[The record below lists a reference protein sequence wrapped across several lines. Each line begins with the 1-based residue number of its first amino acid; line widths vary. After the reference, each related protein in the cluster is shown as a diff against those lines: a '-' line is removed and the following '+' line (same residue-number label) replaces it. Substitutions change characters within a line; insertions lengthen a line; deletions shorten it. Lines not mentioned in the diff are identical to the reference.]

1 MAQIQIPASQALGPG
16 TFYEEKRA
24 SSLLQRIAW
33 RLTEWTE
40 RWFPDAYVIALI
52 ALVIVAVAALLI
64 GATPTTVVMTLGGG
78 YWDLIPFTY
87 QMAMIIITGFAL
99 AACRPIQ
106 RGITYLASIP
116 KTGHG
121 SIAFIIF
128 LSLCASLLNWGFGM
142 IFSAFLV
149 MALSQRK
156 ELRMDFRAAAAAG
169 LMGTTTTSMLGLSS
183 SAALL
188 HATPASLPPALLQI
202 SGEIPLSQTIF
213 LWQNGL
219 LILIIMVVTV
229 LVGYLTAPRGTSART
244 AEDLGVDTSRFVAA
258 PQVKPESGSE
268 SRPGDWL
275 SVHPML
281 TILVGLLMA
290 AWIGLKVSE
299 IGFGRTISSL
309 NNYIFIVLTA
319 AFILHGQIAKFLRAV
334 SDAIPATG
342 AILIQFPVYAAVA
355 SILTNAKNAAGMSV
369 SDSLGQFFVSLATEH
384 TLPVIVGIYSTFV
397 GIFIPSAGAKWIL
410 EAPYVLHAGNEIGS
424 NLGWLINTYGIT
436 EALAGL
442 LNPFWMLP
450 LLGLLSLR
458 ARSVVGYTFV
468 YFLFLLPTVLA
479 SVWLLSYTLPYT
491 PPVMP

>member
-1 MAQIQIPASQALGPG
+1 MTQIEIPPAQASGPR
-16 TFYEEKRA
+16 TFYEEKQA
-24 SSLLQRIAW
+24 SSRLQRVAW

-52 ALVIVAVAALLI
+52 ALVTVTVAALLI
-64 GATPTTVVMTLGGG
+64 GASPTTVVNALGAG

-87 QMAMIIITGFAL
+87 QMAMIIVTGFAL
-99 AACRPIQ
+99 AACRPIH
-106 RGITYLASIP
+106 RGINYLASIP

-121 SIAFIIF
+121 AIAFVIF
-128 LSLCASLLNWGFGM
+128 LSLCGSFLNWGFGM

-149 MALSQRK
+149 IALSQRK

-169 LMGTTTTSMLGLSS
+169 LMGTTTTSMVGLSS

-188 HATPASLPPALLQI
+188 HATPTSLPPALLKLA
-202 SGEIPLSQTIF
+202 GEIPLAQTIF
-213 LWQNGL
+213 LWQNWAMTL
-219 LILIIMVVTV
+219 IVMTVTILI
-229 LVGYLTAPRGTSART
+229 GYLTAPRGSSAYT
-244 AEDLGVDTSRFVAA
+244 AEDLGIDTSRFVGAV
-258 PQVKPESGSE
+258 QDGHDGESE

-275 SVHPML
+275 SVNPIL
-281 TILVGLLMA
+281 AVLVGLFMA
-290 AWIGLKVSE
+290 TWIGLKVSE
-299 IGFGRTISSL
+299 VGFGRTISSL

-319 AFILHGQIAKFLRAV
+319 ALLLHGQIRKFLRAAN
-334 SDAIPATG
+334 DAIPATG

-355 SILTNAKNAAGMSV
+355 SILTRAKNAEGTSV
-369 SDSLGQFFVSLATEH
+369 SDYLGHFFISSATEH
-384 TLPVIVGIYSTFV
+384 TLPVIVGIYSSFA
-397 GIFIPSAGAKWIL
+397 GMFIPSAGAKWVL
-410 EAPYVLHAGNEIGS
+410 EAPYILHAGNEIGS
-424 NLGWLINTYGIT
+424 NLGWLINTYGLT

-468 YFLFLLPTVLA
+468 YFLFLFPTSLLC
-479 SVWLLSYTLPYT
+479 VWLLSYTLPYT

>member
-1 MAQIQIPASQALGPG
+1 MTQIEIPASQNLGNRK
-16 TFYEEKRA
+16 FYEEKRA
-24 SSLLQRIAW
+24 SSGLQKFAW

-52 ALVIVAVAALLI
+52 ALVITVIAALLT
-64 GATPTTVVMTLGGG
+64 GAAPTAVVATLGEG

-106 RGITYLASIP
+106 RGINYLASIP

-121 SIAFIIF
+121 AISFIIF
-128 LSLCASLLNWGFGM
+128 FSLCASLINWGFGM

-156 ELRMDFRAAAAAG
+156 ALRMDFRAAAAAG
-169 LMGTTTTSMLGLSS
+169 LIGTTTTSMLGFSS

-188 HATPASLPPALLQI
+188 HATPASLPAALLKI
-202 SGEIPLSQTIF
+202 SGEIPLAKTIF

-219 LILIIMVVTV
+219 LILIIMVAAV
-229 LVGYLTAPRGTSART
+229 LVGYLTAPRGNSART
-244 AEDLGVDTSRFVAA
+244 AEDLGIDTSRFVAA
-258 PQVKPESGSE
+258 TEEEEDMESGK
-268 SRPGDWL
+268 RPGDWL
-275 SVHPML
+275 SISPVL
-281 TILVGLLMA
+281 TVVVGLLMA
-290 AWIGLKVSE
+290 GWIGLKISE

-309 NNYIFIVLTA
+309 NNYIFVILTV
-319 AFILHGQIAKFLRAV
+319 AFLLHGQIRKFLSAV
-334 SDAIPATG
+334 NNAIPAVG

-355 SILTNAKNAAGMSV
+355 AILTKAKNSAGVSV
-369 SDSLGQFFVSLATEH
+369 SDFLGHFFINLATEH

-397 GIFIPSAGAKWIL
+397 GLFIPSGGAKWIL
-410 EAPYVLHAGNEIGS
+410 EAPYVLHAGNEVGS

-468 YFLFLLPTVLA
+468 YFIFLLPTVLLC
-479 SVWLLSYTLPYT
+479 VWLLSYTLPYT